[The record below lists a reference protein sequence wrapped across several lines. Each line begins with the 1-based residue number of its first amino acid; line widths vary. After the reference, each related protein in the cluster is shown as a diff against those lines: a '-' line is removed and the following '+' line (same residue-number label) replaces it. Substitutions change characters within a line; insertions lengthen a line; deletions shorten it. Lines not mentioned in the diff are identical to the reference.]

1 MNTTKEQDMNDT
13 ATILV
18 RLNTYKGE
26 NIWQDVIYQLDDL
39 DHDRTEALDPNYQ
52 SDRFAL
58 TDGRVFVFDIDKW
71 VLQ

>member
-1 MNTTKEQDMNDT
+1 MNSS
-13 ATILV
+13 AILV

-39 DHDRTEALDPNYQ
+39 DHELTEALDPNYQ

-58 TDGRVFVFDIDKW
+58 TDGRMFVCHLDIDKW

>member
-1 MNTTKEQDMNDT
+1 MNSS
-13 ATILV
+13 AILV

-39 DHDRTEALDPNYQ
+39 DHELTEALDPNYQ

-58 TDGRVFVFDIDKW
+58 TDGRVFVCHLDIDKW

>member
-1 MNTTKEQDMNDT
+1 MNSS
-13 ATILV
+13 TILV

-39 DHDRTEALDPNYQ
+39 DHELTEALDPNYQ

-58 TDGRVFVFDIDKW
+58 TDGRVFVCHLDIDKW

>member
-1 MNTTKEQDMNDT
+1 MNSS
-13 ATILV
+13 AILV

-39 DHDRTEALDPNYQ
+39 DHEPTEALDPNYQ

-58 TDGRVFVFDIDKW
+58 TDGRVFVCHLDIDKW